1 VIGKP
6 IRPTLAEK
14 LARADVR
21 ATQHR
26 IARTSCLRPQAE
38 ASPPPLASPPL
49 RSCQYRAL
57 PISGPVK
64 IGPCQDRALSR
75 SGPFKIRP
83 SQDHPCQDLRSC
95 CRSLSLR
102 RPEHRND
109 KADVYLK
116 HVGCSSCTHSSCWGR
131 WQQPEALHPPRTAT
145 PALAGRWWSAP
156 LARGD
161 QRGRRQSCARLSRAA
176 DAWLCFRR
184 RLKCL
189 AQGFFLGV
197 VKRRPQNLPANA
209 LKLRENLV
217 WGNLADQK
225 K

>member
-1 VIGKP
+1 MIGKL

-14 LARADVR
+14 LACADVR
-21 ATQHR
+21 ATRHR
-26 IARTSCLRPQAE
+26 IARTSCLHPQAE
-38 ASPPPLASPPL
+38 ASPSPLASPPL

-64 IGPCQDRALSR
+64 IRPFQDQALSR
-75 SGPFKIRP
+75 SGPLRITPVRISDLAAVHCPFVDLSTATTRP
-83 SQDHPCQDLRSC
+83 TFT
-95 CRSLSLR
+95 LSMLAVR
-102 RPEHRND
+102 LALTAP
-109 KADVYLK
+109 A
-116 HVGCSSCTHSSCWGR
+116 GS
-131 WQQPEALHPPRTAT
+131 WQQPDALHPPRTVT
-145 PALAGRWWSAP
+145 PALAGRWRSAA
-156 LARGD
+156 LGRGD

-217 WGNLADQK
+217 WGNFADQK

>member
-1 VIGKP
+1 MIGKL

-14 LARADVR
+14 LACADVR
-21 ATQHR
+21 ATRHR
-26 IARTSCLRPQAE
+26 IARTSCLHPQAE
-38 ASPPPLASPPL
+38 ASPSPLASPPL

-57 PISGPVK
+57 SISGPVR
-64 IGPCQDRALSR
+64 ITPVRISDLACVHCPFVDLSTGTTRPAFTLSMLAVRLAL
-75 SGPFKIRP
+75 
-83 SQDHPCQDLRSC
+83 
-95 CRSLSLR
+95 
-102 RPEHRND
+102 
-109 KADVYLK
+109 KAPA
-116 HVGCSSCTHSSCWGR
+116 GS
-131 WQQPEALHPPRTAT
+131 WQQPDALHPPRTVT
-145 PALAGRWWSAP
+145 PALAGRWRSAA
-156 LARGD
+156 LGRGD

-197 VKRRPQNLPANA
+197 VKRRPQHLPANA

-217 WGNLADQK
+217 WGNFADQK